1 MSGTHVVVV
10 GDRGQI
16 IIPSEVRERSGL
28 DEGTTLV
35 LLESDHGLVL
45 ITRDQLRARVATEL
59 AGSELVDDLAADRTQ
74 QSALEDNAEIEIR
87 PGRET

>member
-1 MSGTHVVVV
+1 M

-45 ITRDQLRARVATEL
+45 MTRDQLRARVATEL

>member
-1 MSGTHVVVV
+1 MSGTHVVVM

-45 ITRDQLRARVATEL
+45 MTRDQLRARVATEL